1 MNAFGLLSHPAV
13 FDLQQRLG
21 AANNRPVKRW
31 VADALRLRPEE
42 RVIDVCC
49 GTGSMASVVPGSYL
63 GIDLDPRSIAW
74 ARRKFPNDGSKTFLV
89 ADVTELALEPKSFHK
104 ALFIDGLH
112 HLSDEQALTALRIV
126 SRITRGAVAIVDP
139 APETTRLASRL
150 LIALDL
156 GRHIRPL
163 AALMD
168 VVRAGGLAVERHQTV
183 YAGFAHK
190 RMLLCRPV
198 E

>member
-1 MNAFGLLSHPAV
+1 MNLFGLLSHPAV

-21 AANNRPVKRW
+21 AANHRPVKRW

-49 GTGSMASVVPGSYL
+49 GTGSMASVVPGNYL
-63 GIDLDPRSIAW
+63 GIDFDPRSIAW
-74 ARRKFPNDGSKTFLV
+74 ARRKFSGDASKRFLV

-112 HLSDEQALTALRIV
+112 HLPDDRAVGALRIV
-126 SRITRGAVAIVDP
+126 SRITRDAVAIVDP
-139 APETTRLASRL
+139 APETRRPLSRL
-150 LIALDL
+150 LLALDM

-163 AALMD
+163 AAQMELI
-168 VVRAGGLAVERHQTV
+168 RSGGFIVESHRTL
-183 YAGFAHK
+183 YSGLAHK
-190 RMLLCRPV
+190 RIFLCRPV

>member
-1 MNAFGLLSHPAV
+1 MTVSGLLSHPAI
-13 FDLQQRLG
+13 FDLQQRLTAG
-21 AANNRPVKRW
+21 SHRPAKGW
-31 VADALRLRPEE
+31 VTDVLRLQHTE

-49 GTGSMASVVPGSYL
+49 GTGSIASVVPGDYL
-63 GIDLDPRSIAW
+63 GVDLDPRSIAW
-74 ARRKFPNDGSKTFLV
+74 ARQKFRHDPRKRFLA
-89 ADVTELALEPKSFHK
+89 ADVTALALEPKSFHK

-112 HLSDEQALTALRIV
+112 HLSDDQALSALRVV
-126 SRITRGAVAIVDP
+126 SRITRDAVAIVDP

-150 LIALDL
+150 LITLDL

-163 AALMD
+163 AALVD
-168 VVRAGGLAVERHQTV
+168 VVQAGGLAIERHQTV

>member
-1 MNAFGLLSHPAV
+1 MSVSGFLSHPAI

-21 AANNRPVKRW
+21 AGNHRPVKRW
-31 VADALRLRPEE
+31 VAEVLQLQGAEQ
-42 RVIDVCC
+42 VVDVCC
-49 GTGSMASVVPGSYL
+49 GTGNMASVVPGYYL

-74 ARRKFPNDGSKTFLV
+74 ARRKFSRDARKRFLV
-89 ADVTELALEPKSFHK
+89 ADVTALALEPKSFHK

-112 HLSDEQALTALRIV
+112 HLSDDRALAALRVV
-126 SRITRGAVAIVDP
+126 SRITREAVAIVDP
-139 APETTRLASRL
+139 APETRRPVSRL
-150 LIALDL
+150 LLALDL

-163 AALMD
+163 AAQVELI
-168 VVRAGGLAVERHQTV
+168 RAGGLAIERHQTV

-190 RMLLCRPV
+190 RMFLCRPV